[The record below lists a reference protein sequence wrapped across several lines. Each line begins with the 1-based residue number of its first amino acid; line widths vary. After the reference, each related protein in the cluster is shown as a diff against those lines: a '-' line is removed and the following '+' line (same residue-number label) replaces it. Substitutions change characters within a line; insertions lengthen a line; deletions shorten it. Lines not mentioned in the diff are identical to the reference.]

1 MRCLTEFT
9 FQVTIRTR
17 LTLAAGDNAWM
28 PTKHGL
34 GFGNGRMIEYEDGT
48 VAYCKTGEFT
58 QAFRVSIADVQSF
71 SVVKSGKMFERTL
84 NVLGAGT
91 VLASVSIPHACA
103 EKIEEWFRRHPQ
115 FRDNAPVSLQQIA
128 TAPPAPPDDGGGLLI
143 ADELRKLAALRDEGI
158 LTESEFAARKQLLL
172 DRM

>member
-115 FRDNAPVSLQQIA
+115 FRTTRRSACSRSPRRRLPRPT
-128 TAPPAPPDDGGGLLI
+128 TAA
-143 ADELRKLAALRDEGI
+143 
-158 LTESEFAARKQLLL
+158 S
-172 DRM
+172 